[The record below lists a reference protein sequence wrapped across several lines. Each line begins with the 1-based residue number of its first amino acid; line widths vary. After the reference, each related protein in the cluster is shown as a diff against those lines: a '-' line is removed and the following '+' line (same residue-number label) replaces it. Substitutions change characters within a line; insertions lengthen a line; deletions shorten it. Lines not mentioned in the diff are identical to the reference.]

1 MIPRKVEFSDNPNK
15 FVHFWGIRQIYRS
28 LKDQQVV
35 FFRTLRSN
43 VLERVVQF
51 NRIRL
56 RNGVVCLPYTPELS
70 SKRLTVWTK
79 SIDLLIIWSSY
90 GFHNRSRFS
99 FVDYQLT
106 TTVVKIN
113 VGWVDHGIRILDQS
127 KNWLKS
133 IFKLQRSSKIRLADQ
148 LKKL

>member
-1 MIPRKVEFSDNPNK
+1 
-15 FVHFWGIRQIYRS
+15 
-28 LKDQQVV
+28 
-35 FFRTLRSN
+35 
-43 VLERVVQF
+43 
-51 NRIRL
+51 
-56 RNGVVCLPYTPELS
+56 
-70 SKRLTVWTK
+70 
-79 SIDLLIIWSSY
+79 
-90 GFHNRSRFS
+90 
-99 FVDYQLT
+99 LT